1 MIAGFKK
8 FIIQGNAVDLA
19 VGIVIGIAFKAV
31 VDKIVSAVINPLIGG
46 IFGKP
51 NFDHV
56 LTFKVGS
63 HHAVVSI
70 GAVITQLVNFLLV
83 ALAVYFLIVM
93 PINALNDRRKRGQES
108 EDEQSNEDKMVE
120 LLERIA
126 NK

>member
-51 NFDHV
+51 NFDNV
-56 LTFKVGS
+56 LTFTVGS

-93 PINALNDRRKRGQES
+93 PINALNDRRKRGEQPA
-108 EDEQSNEDKMVE
+108 DEQSNEDKMVE

-126 NK
+126 